1 MSPHKDPQIPQSQ
14 MKDPNEI
21 RDIVICGGGTAGWMA
36 AALFSVHMPGANVR
50 LIESEEIGTIGVGE
64 STIPPF
70 LGLIKN
76 LGINEQDFIQKTQ
89 ASFKL
94 GIRFENWLT
103 KDHSYFHPFGQIGA
117 AIEGNDFYHC
127 WLKAKLEGHDSQLQ
141 DFAPAS
147 VMAAEGRFMLP
158 QKAPRTP
165 IASAN
170 YALHVDAKLVAQYLR
185 KHAEK
190 FGTTRTEGLIETVN
204 QAPNGNVR
212 SLVLKSG
219 EEIGGDL
226 FIDCT
231 GFRALLIGKTLGVG
245 YESWADQLLCNRAVV
260 CQTENVGE
268 PAPYTLAQAQDYGWR
283 WRIPL
288 QHRSGNGYVFCKD
301 YITDDEAT
309 ATLLSQ
315 VEGTVVAGPMIIP
328 FTTGIRKQVW
338 SKNVLSLGLA
348 SGFIEPLESTAIHL
362 VYRTLDFFFRYF
374 PDKSF
379 NPALQADFNRRIY
392 NDYDEIKDFIIL
404 HYCVTRRDDTA
415 FWRRVKSDPIPDS
428 LRAKLDVFRASGALR
443 ETGPEELFRQP
454 SWYSVLEGMG
464 VRPYRYNFL
473 TDRLDSAQLHPLL
486 NEVKPQ
492 LQSFV
497 QTLPAL
503 SDFLRTYCPADPITS
518 STAHFAAE

>member
-1 MSPHKDPQIPQSQ
+1 MSQHSN
-14 MKDPNEI
+14 PNEI
-21 RDIVICGGGTAGWMA
+21 QNVVIAGGGTAGWMA
-36 AALFSVHMPGANVR
+36 AALFAVHMPGAKVR
-50 LIESEEIGTIGVGE
+50 LVESEEIGTIGVGE

-94 GIRFENWLT
+94 GIRFNDWLR

-117 AIEGNDFYHC
+117 AVDGNDFYHC
-127 WLKAKLEGHDSQLQ
+127 WLKAKMEGHSSALQ

-147 VMAAEGRFMLP
+147 VMANMGKFMLP
-158 QKAPRTP
+158 QKAQRSP

-185 KHAEK
+185 DHAEK
-190 FGTTRTEGLIETVN
+190 HGTVRSEGMIERVT
-204 QAPNGNVR
+204 QSEDGHIR

-219 EEIGGDL
+219 EEITGDL
-226 FIDCT
+226 FVDCT

-245 YESWADQLLCNRAVV
+245 YESWEDQLLCNRAVV
-260 CQTENVGE
+260 CQTENQGE
-268 PAPYTLAQAQDYGWR
+268 PAPFTLAHAQDYGWR

-301 YITDDEAT
+301 YLSDDEAT
-309 ATLLSQ
+309 ATLLKQ
-315 VEGTVVAGPMIIP
+315 VEGKVLAGPMIVP
-328 FTTGIRKQVW
+328 FTTGIRKEIW
-338 SKNVLSLGLA
+338 HKNCLALGLA

-379 NPALQADFNRRIY
+379 DASLQADFNRRIY

-404 HYCVTRRDDTA
+404 HYCVTERDDTE
-415 FWRRVKSDPIPDS
+415 FWKRVRAAAIPDG
-428 LRAKLDVFRASGALR
+428 LRAKLEVFRASGALR
-443 ETGPEELFRQP
+443 ETGPEELFRSP

-473 TDRLDSAQLHPLL
+473 TDRLDSEGLQRLL
-486 NEVKPQ
+486 DEVKPQ
-492 LQSFV
+492 LRDFV
-497 QTLPAL
+497 RTLPAL
-503 SDFLRTYCPADPITS
+503 SEFLASFCPADPPGRTI
-518 STAHFAAE
+518 AAE